1 MSQSTNSLESGG
13 QLTDDIQEVE
23 VLVKD
28 AKRKRVTTIVQMVT
42 AMIDST
48 ASMFQTLYDI
58 KVGDEIRLV
67 FKFVHSESES
77 QQEEDV
83 WEGSVE
89 LLLKH
94 EHPYLLRDSWLATN
108 TRMDNTI
115 LKGTNVLVV
124 VKRRTEYQ

>member
-108 TRMDNTI
+108 TRMDNTN

-124 VKRRTEYQ
+124 VTRMTEYQ